1 MIIQHNLMAMNANRN
16 LNLVTGKQSKN
27 TEKLSSGYKI
37 NRAADDAAGLAISEK
52 MRRQVRGLTQA
63 SLNTE
68 DGISFVRSAEGALN
82 EVHDLLQRGNELAV
96 KAANDTNMSTD
107 REAIYQ
113 EIKQINNEIDRIARD
128 TQFNQRNIFDASNAS
143 SSTRN
148 SNYIPDGLSDIIY
161 LDADYISYDMQ
172 DFTSA
177 INQAKAAG
185 KTFTQSGLAD
195 FAEAIRDVYMP
206 TLLGDIVSALPQSA
220 IPTVQG
226 LQISLNMCY
235 ENNSTLAYVSSN
247 GVSFQL
253 GVNMK
258 YLEENGGKIN
268 MTPDLATTIA
278 HEMTHAVMFDAVTNG
293 MLGSGGADKFPL
305 WFVEGTAQAVGGA
318 INYCQELTNRV
329 MPQGD
334 SAIQNW
340 LSKLTDTSNDYNAY
354 AQGYIGSMYL
364 GYVAGGGGAVT
375 AGTIASGL
383 DKILKD
389 IEDGYSLGQAISR

>member
-143 SSTRN
+143 SSTRS

-268 MTPDLATTIA
+268 MTPRPCHYDRT
-278 HEMTHAVMFDAVTNG
+278 
-293 MLGSGGADKFPL
+293 
-305 WFVEGTAQAVGGA
+305 
-318 INYCQELTNRV
+318 
-329 MPQGD
+329 
-334 SAIQNW
+334 
-340 LSKLTDTSNDYNAY
+340 
-354 AQGYIGSMYL
+354 
-364 GYVAGGGGAVT
+364 
-375 AGTIASGL
+375 
-383 DKILKD
+383 
-389 IEDGYSLGQAISR
+389 